1 MKQFLIDEFWFLNN
15 NRHKYG
21 YKIYQKIY
29 HRMNKI
35 MNKLEKIWDKNYEVH
50 KAN

>member
-21 YKIYQKIY
+21 YKMYQKIQ
-29 HRMNKI
+29 RKLNK
-35 MNKLEKIWDKNYEVH
+35 NLDKLEKIWDTE
-50 KAN
+50 